1 MMNFSSKFVASK
13 TENFE
18 KNCHKNDKKTIKEN
32 NAYILNGNNKINE
45 EKDICE
51 DKLKSN
57 SEDSP
62 KIGSQTVNDEKIDC
76 QIVSEIKCQTQ
87 KENGNQNEGQIQKEN
102 ENLIEG
108 QTQQENES
116 QIGKECVTQTEEK
129 NDDQTE
135 PKNDESTEFSGKMIH
150 ISRNFFKV

>member
-87 KENGNQNEGQIQKEN
+87 KENGNQNEGP
-102 ENLIEG
+102 
-108 QTQQENES
+108 TQQENEN